1 MPDSEPSLTV
11 DDAVDA
17 WHASAGSM
25 SLQEWLGLTDEQ
37 YAAWVQL
44 GTLPVD
50 YDPPKRGT

>member
-1 MPDSEPSLTV
+1 
-11 DDAVDA
+11 
-17 WHASAGSM
+17 M